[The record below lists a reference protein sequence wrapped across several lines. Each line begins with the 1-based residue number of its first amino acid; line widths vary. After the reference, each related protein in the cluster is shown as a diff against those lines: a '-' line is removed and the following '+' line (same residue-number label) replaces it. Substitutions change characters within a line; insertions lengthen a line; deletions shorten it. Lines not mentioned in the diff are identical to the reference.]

1 MNSIGR
7 QSCERIIEE
16 KTPLSHEVVCFQ
28 MLEFETLVEVLNS
41 IQIFKWNITF
51 FLKNYI
57 SQKLRQTQREL
68 FLTMFYTM
76 YQQLSIARRYQVS
89 FYAINYFE

>member
-16 KTPLSHEVVCFQ
+16 KTPLSQEVVCFQ

-41 IQIFKWNITF
+41 IQIFKWHITF

-57 SQKLRQTQREL
+57 SQKLRHN